1 MTEGYIEKRTLLQD
15 LPFISCLTVEA
26 RKMVRQ
32 KIEQM
37 PVVNLLKRDEGMEP
51 ILEEGSTLVHES
63 RTDGKSG
70 FRSRP
75 YLDWKCPVCGWFV
88 GELYCGH
95 GRWHI
100 QGERSYC
107 SRCGQKID
115 WTKPSEE
122 EKNRYEARKADERNA
137 FFKEN
142 GIPLDN
148 MHEGLRRKY
157 GMLNDGEKQGEL

>member
-1 MTEGYIEKRTLLQD
+1 MTDEYINRRILLQD
-15 LPFISCLTVEA
+15 LAICSQVEYET
-26 RKMVRQ
+26 RRVVRSLIERQ
-32 KIEQM
+32 KPCE
-37 PVVNLLKRDEGMEP
+37 LLSRDEGKEP

-100 QGERSYC
+100 QQERSYC

-122 EKNRYEARKADERNA
+122 EKRRYESRKADEREA
-137 FFKEN
+137 FLKEN

-157 GMLNDGEKQGEL
+157 WMLNEE

>member
-1 MTEGYIEKRTLLQD
+1 MSNGYIEKRTLLQE
-15 LPFISCLTVEA
+15 LPGISCLTWEA
-26 RKMVRQ
+26 RQMIRNM
-32 KIEQM
+32 IESI
-37 PVVNLLKRDEGMEP
+37 PEVSLLKRDEGKEP

-88 GELYCGH
+88 GELYCGQ

-100 QGERSYC
+100 QQERSYC

-115 WTKPSEE
+115 WTKSSEE
-122 EKNRYEARKADERNA
+122 EKRRYESRKADEREV
-137 FFKEN
+137 FLKEN

-148 MHEGLRRKY
+148 MHESLRRKY
-157 GMLNDGEKQGEL
+157 GMLKDE